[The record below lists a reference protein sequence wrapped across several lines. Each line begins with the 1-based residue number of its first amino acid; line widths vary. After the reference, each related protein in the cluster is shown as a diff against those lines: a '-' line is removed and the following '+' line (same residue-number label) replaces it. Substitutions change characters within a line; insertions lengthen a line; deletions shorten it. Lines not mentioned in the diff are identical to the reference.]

1 MMPTTIQSN
10 RYGSRSLC
18 GIRTATCHA
27 FFWVFPG
34 NNGNSVVPL
43 MVGGKTTQRRAG
55 LTGSIRSFVWK
66 GYQRMLVLTRRLNEK
81 ICLPNIHS
89 TIQVVAIKPGS
100 VRLGIEAP
108 SDVLVVREEVQK
120 RMAQWQPPAPK
131 VDPANL
137 QQMNEMLRKRLQIN
151 HKGLAVL
158 RRQMQAG
165 ALVDAEQ
172 TLEHLEED
180 LGLLRER
187 LDAQPPPGVERPA
200 AGRRAQTLLVEDNAN
215 ERGLLATFLRISGL
229 DVVTAGDGRDALA
242 YLHSHGQPDV
252 ILLDMGLPRC
262 DGPTVV
268 REIRRD
274 PKYAGLKIFA
284 VSGHVAEEFDLERG

>member
-1 MMPTTIQSN
+1 
-10 RYGSRSLC
+10 
-18 GIRTATCHA
+18 
-27 FFWVFPG
+27 
-34 NNGNSVVPL
+34 
-43 MVGGKTTQRRAG
+43 
-55 LTGSIRSFVWK
+55 
-66 GYQRMLVLTRRLNEK
+66 MLVLSRRLNEK

-108 SDVLVVREEVQK
+108 SDVLVIREEVQE
-120 RMAQWQPPAPK
+120 RIAQWQLAAPK
-131 VDPANL
+131 ADPAHL
-137 QQMNEMLRKRLQIN
+137 QQMNDMLRKRLQIN

-165 ALVDAEQ
+165 AIVEAEQ

-180 LGLLRER
+180 LGLLWER
-187 LDAQPPPGVERPA
+187 LHAEPPQGVERPA
-200 AGRRAQTLLVEDNAN
+200 AGRKTRALLVEDNAN
-215 ERGLLATFLRISGL
+215 ERELLATFLRISGL
-229 DVVTAGDGRDALA
+229 DVITAGDGSDALA
-242 YLHSHGQPDV
+242 YLHAHGQPDL

-284 VSGHVAEEFDLERG
+284 VSGHVAEEFDLARGPAGVNRWFHKPIDPSDLVRNVTQELDNSMGRI